1 MKFRKASLKQMI
13 MYKVKWLV
21 CMIMI
26 VCMIKGGYNN
36 EK

>member
-1 MKFRKASLKQMI
+1 MKFRKAKLKQI
-13 MYKVKWLV
+13 IIYKVKWL
-21 CMIMI
+21 

>member
-1 MKFRKASLKQMI
+1 MKFRKAKLKQVI
-13 MYKVKWLV
+13 MYKIKWLV
-21 CMIMI
+21 WVIKM

>member
-1 MKFRKASLKQMI
+1 MKFRKAKLKQVI

-21 CMIMI
+21 CMMR
-26 VCMIKGGYNN
+26 GGYNN